1 MKQSKA
7 VFGFVVAV
15 LLVSVLVIGVR
26 WALVGSEVKTARRHV
41 AAGTGLMNDDFPW
54 SDEVRRELGLPSMVF
69 SRSEA
74 IKHYLCPL
82 ADERPEQF
90 GHLLFF
96 VARHFLAEDCA
107 QAEHYISLYLE
118 RGVDR
123 RHFERATR
131 VLELIRSEGCPAA
144 MGWLREEGQDLL
156 AD

>member
-1 MKQSKA
+1 MKQFKV
-7 VFGFVVAV
+7 VFGLVVAA
-15 LLVSVLVIGVR
+15 LLVGVLVIGVR
-26 WALVGSEVKTARRHV
+26 WALLGREVKTARRHV
-41 AAGTGLMNDDFPW
+41 AAGAALMGEDFSW
-54 SDEVRRELGLPSMVF
+54 SDEVRRQLELPSMVY
-69 SRSEA
+69 SRGDA

-90 GHLLFF
+90 SHLLFF
-96 VARHFLAEDCA
+96 VGGHFLAEDCA

-123 RHFERATR
+123 LHFERATR

-144 MGWLREEGQDLL
+144 MGWLREEGRSLS